1 MRTVRLK
8 LGSENNTQREL
19 VQPIAKIVLL
29 VEGDSPTESQGEG
42 SQMKRV
48 RDNFSHMRPFKYIC
62 HCVQIILRSY
72 MLKVSNVTLRQS
84 SAERCCNVV
93 LVT

>member
-1 MRTVRLK
+1 MISRSWHWSVAPKIETFDNKHGVVRTVRLK

-48 RDNFSHMRPFKYIC
+48 RDNFSHMRPLKYIC
-62 HCVQIILRSY
+62 HCV
-72 MLKVSNVTLRQS
+72 
-84 SAERCCNVV
+84 
-93 LVT
+93 